1 MIKWTTPT
9 LEMTIPDGI
18 EFDWLLLTFKQL
30 NYEVEKI
37 IDSSSITDNKF
48 YVTFTQEETGQFA
61 TGTKVEVQINMM
73 NGTERI
79 ATLIDELVVTKN
91 LHDSYIDPSTPSILE
106 ITENGEYDV
115 SKYSKIIVNVGG

>member
-91 LHDSYIDPSTPSILE
+91 LHDSYIDPSTPSVLE
-106 ITENGEYDV
+106 ITENGEYDI